1 MNRVFKIKSTL
12 LYWDDKDASQIVE
25 ALLKH
30 PKVWKESDEFN
41 THLYIENPELSNLE
55 ELLNLIPKE
64 AYNDLNGWFPT
75 SLVIDF
81 EDSTIVLYDYYRE

>member
-1 MNRVFKIKSTL
+1 MNRVFEIKSTL
-12 LYWDDKDASQIVE
+12 LYWDDKDANQIVE

-41 THLYIENPELSNLE
+41 TYLYIGNPELSDLE

-64 AYNDLNGWFPT
+64 AYNDLCGWSPT
-75 SLVIDF
+75 SLIIDS
-81 EDSTIVLYDYYRE
+81 EDSTITLYDYYRE